1 MRFRRGRALTISEVI
16 VAVAI
21 CAIAVF
27 ALVTLQVA
35 SLRWKSKSGMQQRAS
50 LLASSA
56 LDEKVSR
63 LRIKFSDDTLE
74 ESVHPIAGEEPFR
87 RSVTITNDGPENPPV
102 LKKVEVVIYWTDRN
116 GEQKYRL
123 VTRVYNG

>member
-1 MRFRRGRALTISEVI
+1 MPRQPRALTISEVI

-27 ALVTLQVA
+27 ALVSLQVA

-50 LLASSA
+50 LLASSL
-56 LDEKVSR
+56 LDESVSK
-63 LRIKFSDDTLE
+63 LRIKFTDD
-74 ESVHPIAGEEPFR
+74 VNQPIQPVADEEPFK
-87 RSVTITNDGPENPPV
+87 SSITVTEEAPQ